1 MDSLQRRNLIL
12 LALGQGL
19 TGSIISLMTLCSTLV
34 DVSITPVPLLT
45 TLPITATVCGT
56 ALMYGVF
63 TRSERLPRPEPN
75 RLMTAA
81 R

>member
-34 DVSITPVPLLT
+34 GVSMTPVPLLKRQ
-45 TLPITATVCGT
+45 LPEVNGFPSLSRAGC
-56 ALMYGVF
+56 
-63 TRSERLPRPEPN
+63 
-75 RLMTAA
+75 
-81 R
+81 